1 MNAFPA
7 ALAVPWFLFVPPVSF
22 VWFYSSAKQDATSRG
37 KSPTS
42 IWFHR
47 QGKHWNPHH
56 CQQKTENLRW
66 IPKKPKEI
74 CGTLSALLATSF
86 DDLPQ
91 CLFPMLHALFPWPLC
106 ISNSPFGT
114 NMLQVRHL
122 ILPPARYQWWP
133 LWESRSLGLVPPMAP
148 NRYLP
153 YPPSHTS
160 ALLSD
165 LIKHSSAFSTQESLL
180 VLNISYFPF
189 WRVYA

>member
-1 MNAFPA
+1 MV
-7 ALAVPWFLFVPPVSF
+7 LFLSKTRCNF
-22 VWFYSSAKQDATSRG
+22 
-37 KSPTS
+37 
-42 IWFHR
+42 
-47 QGKHWNPHH
+47 QGKIPYEHLISQAGEALKPSPL
-56 CQQKTENLRW
+56 KTENLRW